1 MKHKPGWLCILPFRG
16 KKGGSDVIIWRQ
28 GTVLRVVEEEKEVQ
42 WLEVREEGGKE
53 EQAVHYPFLFGRCE
67 PGDRVWLNTTA
78 VRLGLGTGGVHFVGG
93 LVDRPPRPEPVQGH
107 MMKLRYTP
115 WQVALATGEE
125 PGSRYS
131 GLLKERHSLDGA
143 PVLIGEL
150 HSMLPVAVATWR
162 DLSGGDTYPRIV
174 YVMTDGGALPAP
186 FSRHIRMLKGAGWLT
201 GTVTCGHAFGGDLEA
216 VNLYS
221 GLLLARHALKADLI
235 FVSMG
240 PGIVGTGTPFGF
252 SGVEQGQAINGV
264 YSLQGLPVVIPR
276 IQSVDPRR
284 RHRGLS
290 HHTVTNLAS
299 VALAPAV
306 VPLPQPLPA
315 EILGE
320 IGTLQERCRVRHHWL
335 DVPVTVGEVENR
347 LLDYPGKVRSMGRG
361 VREDPLFYRT
371 VSAAAAAAFQLWKL
385 IGAGWTAADATA
397 HLMSTGVR
405 TIPATKPAPATL
417 SRRS

>member
-1 MKHKPGWLCILPFRG
+1 M
-16 KKGGSDVIIWRQ
+16 IIWRQ
-28 GTVLRVVEEEKEVQ
+28 GTVLRVVEEETEVQ
-42 WLEVREEGGKE
+42 WLEVRGEEGKE
-53 EQAVHYPFLFGRCE
+53 ETAVHYPFLFGRCK

-78 VRLGLGTGGVHFVGG
+78 VRLGLGTGGVHFVAG
-93 LVDRPPRPEPVQGH
+93 LVDRPPKPEPVQGH

-125 PGSRYS
+125 PGSRHS
-131 GLLKERHSLDGA
+131 NILKERRSLEGA

-150 HSMLPVAVATWR
+150 HSMLPVVVTTWR
-162 DLSGGDTYPRIV
+162 GLASSDKLPRIV

-186 FSRHIRMLKGAGWLT
+186 FSRHIQTLKGIGWLT

-252 SGVEQGQAINGV
+252 SGVEQGQAVNGV
-264 YSLQGLPVVIPR
+264 HSLQGLPVVIPR

-284 RHRGLS
+284 RHLGLS

-306 VPLPQPLPA
+306 VPFPQPLPE

-320 IGTLQERCRVRHHWL
+320 IKTLRERCGVRHHWL
-335 DVPVTVGEVENR
+335 DVPITVGEVEDR
-347 LLDYPGKVRSMGRG
+347 LLDYPKKIRSMGRG
-361 VREDPLFYRT
+361 IQEDPLFYRT
-371 VSAAAAAAFQLWKL
+371 ISASAIVAFQLWKL
-385 IGAGWTAADATA
+385 IDSGWTAADATA
-397 HLMSTGVR
+397 HLMSLGV
-405 TIPATKPAPATL
+405 
-417 SRRS
+417 

>member
-1 MKHKPGWLCILPFRG
+1 MFPWDRESWGPGPLRLFR
-16 KKGGSDVIIWRQ
+16 S
-28 GTVLRVVEEEKEVQ
+28 
-42 WLEVREEGGKE
+42 
-53 EQAVHYPFLFGRCE
+53 
-67 PGDRVWLNTTA
+67 
-78 VRLGLGTGGVHFVGG
+78 
-93 LVDRPPRPEPVQGH
+93 
-107 MMKLRYTP
+107 
-115 WQVALATGEE
+115 
-125 PGSRYS
+125 
-131 GLLKERHSLDGA
+131 
-143 PVLIGEL
+143 
-150 HSMLPVAVATWR
+150 
-162 DLSGGDTYPRIV
+162 
-174 YVMTDGGALPAP
+174 
-186 FSRHIRMLKGAGWLT
+186 GAGAGDQWGLQPAR
-201 GTVTCGHAFGGDLEA
+201 VACGD
-216 VNLYS
+216 
-221 GLLLARHALKADLI
+221 
-235 FVSMG
+235 
-240 PGIVGTGTPFGF
+240 
-252 SGVEQGQAINGV
+252 
-264 YSLQGLPVVIPR
+264 PR

-347 LLDYPGKVRSMGRG
+347 LPGLSGEGPQYGARG
-361 VREDPLFYRT
+361 REDPLFYRT

>member
-1 MKHKPGWLCILPFRG
+1 M
-16 KKGGSDVIIWRQ
+16 IIWKQ

-42 WLEVREEGGKE
+42 WLEVREEEGRE
-53 EQAVHYPFLFGRCE
+53 ERAVHYPLLLGRCE

-78 VRLGLGTGGVHFVGG
+78 VQLGLGTGGVHFVAGW
-93 LVDRPPRPEPVQGH
+93 VDRPPQSEPVQGH

-131 GLLKERHSLDGA
+131 EILKERNSLDGT

-162 DLSGGDTYPRIV
+162 DLADSDPSPRIV

-186 FSRHIRMLKGAGWLT
+186 FSRHIRLLKEAGWLT

-216 VNLYS
+216 INLYS
-221 GLLLARHALKADLI
+221 GLLLARHALQADLI

-252 SGVEQGQAINGV
+252 SGVEQGQAVNGV

-276 IQSVDPRR
+276 IQSVDPRE
-284 RHRGLS
+284 RHCGLS
-290 HHTVTNLAS
+290 HHTVTNLTS

-306 VPLPQPLPA
+306 VPLPQPLPE
-315 EILGE
+315 EILEE
-320 IGTLQERCRVRHHWL
+320 IGGLQERCQVGHHWL
-335 DVPVTVGEVENR
+335 EASVTAEEVEDR
-347 LLDYPGKVRSMGRG
+347 LLNYPGKVRSMGRG
-361 VREDPLFYRT
+361 IREDPLFYRT
-371 VSAAAAAAFQLWKL
+371 ISAAAVVAFQLWKG
-385 IGAGWTAADATA
+385 IGAGWTAADAIA
-397 HLMSTGVR
+397 HLTSAVDGS
-405 TIPATKPAPATL
+405 IAATKPAPATL
-417 SRRS
+417 FRRS